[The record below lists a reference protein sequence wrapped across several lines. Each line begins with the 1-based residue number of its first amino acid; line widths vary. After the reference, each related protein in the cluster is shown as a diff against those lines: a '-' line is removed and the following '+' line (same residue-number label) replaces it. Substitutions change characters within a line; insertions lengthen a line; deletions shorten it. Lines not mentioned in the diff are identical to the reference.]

1 MRQWDNETNST
12 IDTMRLE
19 LDFRSHVPIYLQ
31 IVERIKGLVA
41 ADALK
46 PGDQL
51 PTVRQ
56 LAADLRV
63 NFNTVARAYRILDQ
77 AGLIS
82 TQQGRGTYVLETLPP
97 DQAERL
103 RRLTLRGL
111 VRSFLTEAA
120 RFGFSPAE
128 VDDSVASALAHW
140 REQGAPPTD
149 GEETP

>member
-1 MRQWDNETNST
+1 MRV
-12 IDTMRLE
+12 E

-31 IVERIKGLVA
+31 IVERIKSLVA
-41 ADALK
+41 TGSLQ

-82 TQQGRGTYVLETLPP
+82 TQQGRGTYVLEALPP
-97 DQAERL
+97 GQAERL

-111 VRSFLTEAA
+111 VRSFLMDTA
-120 RFGFSPAE
+120 RLGFSPAE
-128 VDDSVASALAHW
+128 VGREIEAGLVHW
-140 REQGAPPTD
+140 RADGAPPED
-149 GEETP
+149 GNEET